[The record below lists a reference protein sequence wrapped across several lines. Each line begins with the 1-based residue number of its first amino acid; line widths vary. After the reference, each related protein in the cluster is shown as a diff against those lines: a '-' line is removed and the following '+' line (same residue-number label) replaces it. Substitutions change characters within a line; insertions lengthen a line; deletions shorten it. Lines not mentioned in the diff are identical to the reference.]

1 MSRFDQ
7 YYRRVSL
14 GLIYRDGWGSVD
26 DLAKIIYYRRNI
38 VGNRDI
44 CKQYV
49 PDNYP
54 VRIEKVNF
62 LIKFNTRSNRTIIH
76 EKITC
81 NLGIKI

>member
-49 PDNYP
+49 PDDYP
-54 VRIEKVNF
+54 VKIEKVNF
-62 LIKFNTRSNRTIIH
+62 LIKFNTSSSREFIKKFIY
-76 EKITC
+76 